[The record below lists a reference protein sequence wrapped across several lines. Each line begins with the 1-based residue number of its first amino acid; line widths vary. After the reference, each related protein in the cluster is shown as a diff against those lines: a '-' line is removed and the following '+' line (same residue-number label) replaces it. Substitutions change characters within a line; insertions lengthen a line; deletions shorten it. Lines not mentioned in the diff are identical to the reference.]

1 MRWIVLSQSI
11 AILGSSLVF
20 PFYLIF
26 IKEVG
31 GGFLQYGISYG
42 LFTISSAF
50 IHVIVGRLSDRVGRK
65 WFLLINSWGMA
76 TFLLF
81 FPIVVHIWQVYIL
94 QVLLGAAGAMQKT
107 SEKALL
113 GDFTSSSN
121 RGTAIGYY
129 HFWTSIFA
137 GFAVMLGGLIID
149 LLTIDIIFYIS
160 SFILFLSGFFIL
172 KIKENNRGYSEIQK
186 QGQQLAD

>member
-1 MRWIVLSQSI
+1 MRWIILSQSI

-42 LFTISSAF
+42 LFTVSSAF
-50 IHVIVGRLSDRVGRK
+50 VHIMVGRLSDRMGRK
-65 WFLLINSWGMA
+65 LFLLINSWGMA
-76 TFLLF
+76 VLLLF
-81 FPIVVHIWQVYIL
+81 FPIVIHVWQVYIL

-107 SEKALL
+107 SEKAML
-113 GDFTSSSN
+113 GDFTNSSS
-121 RGTAIGYY
+121 RGAVIGYY

-137 GFAVMLGGLIID
+137 GAAVMLGGLIID
-149 LLTIDIIFYIS
+149 LFTIDIIFYIS

-172 KIKENNRGYSEIQK
+172 RIKENHHGYSKIHSK
-186 QGQQLAD
+186 GR